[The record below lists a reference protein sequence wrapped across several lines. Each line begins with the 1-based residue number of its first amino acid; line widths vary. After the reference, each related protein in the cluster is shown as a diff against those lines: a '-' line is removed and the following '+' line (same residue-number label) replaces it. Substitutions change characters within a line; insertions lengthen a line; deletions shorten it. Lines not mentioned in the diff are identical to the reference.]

1 MLGEELSWWSD
12 ALFSRESTFLSEK
25 DRCEDDHFLCV
36 YASCRLEGGE
46 LFDYVIAK
54 DYLQE
59 SEGSYYM
66 KQILEGLAFCH
77 SKSIVHLDLKVELC
91 VCVCVCVCV
100 HVYIRSL
107 CILQHPHDIVVWNL

>member
-1 MLGEELSWWSD
+1 MSINY
-12 ALFSRESTFLSEK
+12 
-25 DRCEDDHFLCV
+25 HFFFC
-36 YASCRLEGGE
+36 SHRLEGGE

-77 SKSIVHLDLKVELC
+77 AKNIVHLDLKVC
-91 VCVCVCVCV
+91 VCVCVVN
-100 HVYIRSL
+100 RLSTK
-107 CILQHPHDIVVWNL
+107 D

>member
-1 MLGEELSWWSD
+1 M
-12 ALFSRESTFLSEK
+12 
-25 DRCEDDHFLCV
+25 
-36 YASCRLEGGE
+36 
-46 LFDYVIAK
+46 FDYVIAK

-77 SKSIVHLDLKVELC
+77 AKNIVHLDLKVC

-100 HVYIRSL
+100 V
-107 CILQHPHDIVVWNL
+107 N